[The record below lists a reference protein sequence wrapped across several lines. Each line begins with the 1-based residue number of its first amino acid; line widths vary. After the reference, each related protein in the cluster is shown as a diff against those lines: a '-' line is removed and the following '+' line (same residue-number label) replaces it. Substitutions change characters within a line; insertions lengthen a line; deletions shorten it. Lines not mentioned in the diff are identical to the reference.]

1 MGLLH
6 GDIAVARCVCRT
18 PRLCRDI
25 PRYAPVTPDR
35 FYDNLVD
42 NNLNSFHS
50 DQRAQAKK
58 FRKLGGMD
66 REPSSGYTRNT
77 IHAWEVFW
85 SGGITMPDSHTVKF
99 IFLLVK
105 FNVMNIVKLRQG
117 SGKDRQG
124 MAPIKAKGLKA

>member
-58 FRKLGGMD
+58 IRIQKAWYGTGTISRL
-66 REPSSGYTRNT
+66 YTYT

-85 SGGITMPDSHTVKF
+85 SGGITMPLRRKALKLKPLPRAYIKVGCHHHHHHHPPPISL
-99 IFLLVK
+99 FL
-105 FNVMNIVKLRQG
+105 
-117 SGKDRQG
+117 
-124 MAPIKAKGLKA
+124 

>member
-1 MGLLH
+1 MP
-6 GDIAVARCVCRT
+6 DPETV
-18 PRLCRDI
+18 

-58 FRKLGGMD
+58 FRELGME
-66 REPSSGYTRNT
+66 REPSRGYTRNT

-85 SGGITMPDSHTVKF
+85 GEGITMPDWHTVKF
-99 IFLLVK
+99 IYLLVK
-105 FNVMNIVKLRQG
+105 FNFMIINNTI
-117 SGKDRQG
+117 
-124 MAPIKAKGLKA
+124 